1 MLWIS
6 ECYTCLEWEWD
17 SKVISWSALD
27 CSFVSQKGEF
37 GSSWTFITG
46 QPGGNVSYKTEQK
59 MCFSSSTEYLNSCQ
73 VAISCGWQ
81 CSELYTFHINKP
93 INNEKTVLKI
103 FFFFCEWGVVLGWHL
118 VALKAT
124 GIFIL
129 FSLFFKVSAKYL
141 FHSLY
146 TSYSERKNC
155 WQRAM
160 SVISKEREA
169 KEGPKPNSCFC
180 SWPSNW
186 VLSKNC
192 S

>member
-6 ECYTCLEWEWD
+6 ECYACLEWEWD
-17 SKVISWSALD
+17 SKVISWSALA
-27 CSFVSQKGEF
+27 CSYVSQKGEF

-59 MCFSSSTEYLNSCQ
+59 MCFSSSTEYLNGCQ
-73 VAISCGWQ
+73 LAISRGWQ
-81 CSELYTFHINKP
+81 CSELYAFHKDKP

-103 FFFFCEWGVVLGWHL
+103 FFFFWWVGYGFGVAPHGTKDNRYLHPFL
-118 VALKAT
+118 
-124 GIFIL
+124 
-129 FSLFFKVSAKYL
+129 SFKVSLKYL